1 MRTPAVEITDI
12 FGQDLLHM
20 ALIEDEHVV
29 QSLGRRGT
37 ALAATTCNG
46 NGPCGSQFCA
56 LQRNIPFVLYSGFG
70 DIGGARGEAVHAPK
84 PAPPEV
90 LVTTMEGLLR
100 RPTLTSN
107 CKSPLSHKIGSGLVH
122 A

>member
-1 MRTPAVEITDI
+1 
-12 FGQDLLHM
+12 
-20 ALIEDEHVV
+20 
-29 QSLGRRGT
+29 
-37 ALAATTCNG
+37 
-46 NGPCGSQFCA
+46 
-56 LQRNIPFVLYSGFG
+56 VLYSGFG

-84 PAPPEV
+84 PAPPEG
-90 LVTTMEGLLR
+90 LVTTMEGLLC